1 MWKKTFLLVL
11 IFLLTFAFLG
21 KTLLPKDESLETQL
35 DKEIKNTP
43 SFEAYQEGNRL
54 YLAFLNDEISLSTLK
69 KTKAQLPEI
78 EKLAY
83 AKENNLL
90 PTEKEIRAYIKTQEE
105 LYQEDDTIKALAD
118 KVMATLGVDKASFFE
133 TVVFN
138 NAIFNLTLTNIAN
151 DERIKEGKSPIYR
164 AT

>member
-21 KTLLPKDESLETQL
+21 KILLPKDESLETQL

-43 SFEAYQEGNRL
+43 SFETYQEGNRL

-90 PTEKEIRAYIKTQEE
+90 PTEKEIRAYIKTQED

-118 KVMATLGVDKASFFE
+118 KVMATLGVDEASFFE

-151 DERIKEGKSPIYR
+151 DERIKEGKPPIYR